1 MVMPRTETMPGF
13 NHIELDEVHTPSRY
27 FAPAFICLLGRSIV
41 LFTLCFLPVANQLLS
56 FLLSTD
62 LLAPDLSEASQRRNN
77 CTKGQPHGPIQD
89 HRTFSAMD
97 CRGLAWT
104 SMDYPNT
111 GSDSSESREPEQP
124 SSLLT
129 RLVASQSQ

>member
-56 FLLSTD
+56 FLMSTG
-62 LLAPDLSEASQRRNN
+62 LLAPDLSEASQRQEQLHQRTTSWTHSGSQDIF
-77 CTKGQPHGPIQD
+77 CHGLPWTCVD
-89 HRTFSAMD
+89 FH
-97 CRGLAWT
+97 GL
-104 SMDYPNT
+104 P
-111 GSDSSESREPEQP
+111 
-124 SSLLT
+124 
-129 RLVASQSQ
+129 